1 MPALTP
7 PGTERTIA
15 TMALQVEV
23 TRRRFTVDEYCRMA
37 EAGILTPEDRV
48 ELIEGEIVQMAAI
61 GVAHA
66 FSVGAFNRL
75 LGLALGDRAI
85 LWPQNPV
92 RLSEITMPQPD
103 ILLLRPPID
112 RYRVRHPR
120 PEDVLLAIEAA
131 DTTHRYDRLVKMPLY
146 ARAGIREAWLADLPG
161 EAIEV
166 YRRPA
171 PSGYQHV
178 ERIPRGA
185 VVAPEAFPDIRL
197 AVDAVLPL
205 PSR

>member
-1 MPALTP
+1 
-7 PGTERTIA
+7 
-15 TMALQVEV
+15 MALQIEV
-23 TRRRFTVDEYCRMA
+23 PRRRFTVDEYCRMA
-37 EAGILTPEDRV
+37 EAGIFTPEDRV

-61 GVAHA
+61 GVGHA

-75 LGLALGDRAI
+75 LGMALGDRAV

-103 ILLLRPPID
+103 ILLLQPPIR

-120 PEDVLLAIEAA
+120 PEDVLLAIEVA

-146 ARAGIREAWLADLPG
+146 ARAGIRESWLADLPG
-161 EAIEV
+161 EALEV

-171 PSGYQHV
+171 PSGYQQV
-178 ERIPRGA
+178 ERVARGGS
-185 VVAPEAFPDIRL
+185 VAPEAFPDVAL
-197 AVDAVLPL
+197 AVDAVLP
-205 PSR
+205 SR

>member
-1 MPALTP
+1 MVA
-7 PGTERTIA
+7 
-15 TMALQVEV
+15 MALQVEV

-37 EAGILTPEDRV
+37 EAGILSPEDRV

-75 LGLALGDRAI
+75 LGAALGDRAV

-92 RLSEITMPQPD
+92 RLSEATMPQPD

-120 PEDVLLAIEAA
+120 PDDVWLAIEVA
-131 DTTHRYDRLVKMPLY
+131 DSSHRYDRLVKMPLY
-146 ARAGIREAWLADLPG
+146 ARAGIPEAWLADLPG

-166 YRRPA
+166 YRRPSA
-171 PSGYQHV
+171 SGYQHV
-178 ERIPRGA
+178 ERIARDG
-185 VVAPEAFPDIRL
+185 VVALEAFPDVTL
-197 AVDAVLPL
+197 AVDAVLAT

>member
-1 MPALTP
+1 LTLA
-7 PGTERTIA
+7 GAECTLA
-15 TMALQVEV
+15 AMALQIEV

-75 LGLALGDRAI
+75 LGAALGDRAI

-92 RLSEITMPQPD
+92 HLSEITMPQPD

-120 PEDVLLAIEAA
+120 PEDVLLAIEVA

-146 ARAGIREAWLADLPG
+146 ARAGVPEAWLADLPG
-161 EAIEV
+161 ETLEV
-166 YRRPA
+166 YRRPS
-171 PSGYQHV
+171 PSGYEHV
-178 ERIPRGA
+178 ERIARDG
-185 VVAPEAFPDIRL
+185 VVGPEAFPDVTL
-197 AVDAVLPL
+197 TVDAVLASP
-205 PSR
+205 PR